1 MITHDGG
8 MLYRCPDCGAIYV
21 AHDRSYDG
29 WRCDHSGPWPRP
41 GNRAGEVCVSAAYD
55 PARSIFRA
63 VDSADPVLDRMGTV
77 AAYLGVGTGNLEVVI
92 EHWRDGAR
100 LPVLQW
106 QPIEP
111 APFVGAGAGI

>member
-8 MLYRCPDCGAIYV
+8 MLYAV
-21 AHDRSYDG
+21 ATHLRDVWVNSEHQGLHPRADH
-29 WRCDHSGPWPRP
+29 CDEFPPCRP
-41 GNRAGEVCVSAAYD
+41 V
-55 PARSIFRA
+55 
-63 VDSADPVLDRMGTV
+63 GTLSD
-77 AAYLGVGTGNLEVVI
+77 YLGVGSGKLEVVI